1 MKYNIETNK
10 QHNKVYVTVAV
21 KRREKIKQDVVAVY
35 TSDVVKY
42 INENYNPPAAYNL
55 GECLS
60 DPNMSANN
68 LEDKHLV
75 KTWVFS
81 LTKKQVK
88 KTSTKTQGTTKK
100 S

>member
-10 QHNKVYVTVAV
+10 QHIRVYVTVAV
-21 KRREKIKQDVVAVY
+21 SRREKIKQEVVAVY

-42 INENYNPPAAYNL
+42 INENYNPPAAYSL
-55 GECLS
+55 GKCLS
-60 DPNMSANN
+60 DPSMSANN

-75 KTWVFS
+75 KTWVFP

-88 KTSTKTQGTTKK
+88 KTSSKTQGTTKK